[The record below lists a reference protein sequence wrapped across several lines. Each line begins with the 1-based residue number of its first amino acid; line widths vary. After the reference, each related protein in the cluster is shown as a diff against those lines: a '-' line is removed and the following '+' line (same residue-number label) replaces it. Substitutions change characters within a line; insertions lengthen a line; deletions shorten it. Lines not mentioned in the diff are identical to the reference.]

1 MIRIAVLG
9 DIGSGKSHVAKQ
21 FGYPVFN
28 ADSEVERLYKKSRR
42 CFNKL
47 KKTLPKYIS
56 SFPLKKSEISKAII
70 DNHIN
75 LRKVVQIIHP
85 EVRHK
90 MNKFVKKN
98 RKKRII
104 ILDIPLLIEN
114 KINKKSDI
122 LIFIDAKKKEINK
135 RLKKRPNFNLEM
147 IKKLKKF
154 QLPLE
159 IKKKKSHFIIK
170 NNFKNNYIK
179 KSVKIIKEKILLNVR
194 NNT

>member
-28 ADSEVERLYKKSRR
+28 ADSEVERLYKKSRK

-56 SFPLKKSEISKAII
+56 SFPLKKNEISKAII
-70 DNHIN
+70 DNHVN
-75 LRKVVQIIHP
+75 LRKVVKIIHP

-170 NNFKNNYIK
+170 NNFKNNSIK
-179 KSVKIIKEKILLNVR
+179 KSVNIIKEKILLNVR